1 MTAWTRGAGVKLWE
15 AGRWGVC
22 FGGRADRLTD
32 GEMGLWPVR
41 APPVRPSWLTRKS
54 RITTLPPSGDRQTL
68 VQCDIWRVGDS
79 LKSSRR

>member
-54 RITTLPPSGDRQTL
+54 PDYHLATVRRQADPGSVWYL
-68 VQCDIWRVGDS
+68 A
-79 LKSSRR
+79 SRRQLKII